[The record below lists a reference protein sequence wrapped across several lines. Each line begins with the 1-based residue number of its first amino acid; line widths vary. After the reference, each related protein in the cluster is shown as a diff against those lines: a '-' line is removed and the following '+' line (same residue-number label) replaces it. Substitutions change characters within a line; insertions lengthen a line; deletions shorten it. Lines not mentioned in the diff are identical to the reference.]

1 MLMMLMMMIM
11 LDDDDNDDD
20 GNNNGCV
27 LSYTEY
33 SLHNIHREMEV
44 RRGIDPTALKVIFIF
59 NFCSLNFNDWV
70 PTAFK
75 LIFNFY
81 FCSLVF
87 KNCAHSS

>member
-1 MLMMLMMMIM
+1 MLMMMIM

-44 RRGIDPTALKVIFIF
+44 RRGIDPTALKVIFNF
-59 NFCSLNFNDWV
+59 NFWFPKFQWFE
-70 PTAFK
+70 T
-75 LIFNFY
+75 
-81 FCSLVF
+81 
-87 KNCAHSS
+87 HSS